1 MASLRALASRIA
13 PYHKMSAS
21 GERREIVI
29 VGTCAPHAHQSTY
42 LYLPRTARNM
52 RANGSFLKV
61 VVSSD
66 AAQLII

>member
-1 MASLRALASRIA
+1 
-13 PYHKMSAS
+13 MSAS